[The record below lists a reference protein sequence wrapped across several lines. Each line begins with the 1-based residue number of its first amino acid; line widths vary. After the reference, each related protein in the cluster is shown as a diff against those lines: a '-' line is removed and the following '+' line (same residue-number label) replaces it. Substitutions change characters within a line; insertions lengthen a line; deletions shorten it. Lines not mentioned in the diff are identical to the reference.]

1 MAQAKMMIPSNVVER
16 NMSLVKEIM
25 RFLLENSQVFSSL
38 PDKFELVVLPED
50 DPETRLYN
58 LDLLDRYGS
67 EGKPM
72 RLYNLD
78 LLDRYGSEGKPI
90 VFARV
95 KVQEESIAKQ
105 DRPSLY
111 APIEGWTRDG
121 GVIGLG
127 AIPRT

>member
-1 MAQAKMMIPSNVVER
+1 MMIPSNVVER

-67 EGKPM
+67 EGKP
-72 RLYNLD
+72 
-78 LLDRYGSEGKPI
+78 I